1 MRLTHHLRSDLILPD
16 LDASGLAPVVRALAD
31 HLDEHVAGVSRSAL
45 EEALLEREKAH
56 TTAMGEGV
64 AVPHATVPG
73 LEEPILFVA
82 RARDPVPFGPPES
95 EPVWIFFVLL
105 SPPGRAREHIK
116 LLARICRLV
125 RHPGFLDDLRNAESS
140 DEILGVIEAVDAQ
153 HV

>member
-1 MRLTHHLRSDLILPD
+1 MRLTDHLRPDLILPE
-16 LDASGLAPVVRALAD
+16 LDASGLAPVVRALAG
-31 HLDEHVAGVSRSAL
+31 HLEEHVPGISRSDL

-56 TTAMGEGV
+56 TTAMGEGI
-64 AVPHATVPG
+64 AVPHATISG
-73 LEEPILFVA
+73 LEEPVLFVA
-82 RARDPVPFGPPES
+82 RAGEPVPFGPPES

-125 RHPGFLDDLRNAESS
+125 RHPGFLDDLREAGDA
-140 DEILGVIEAVDAQ
+140 DEILGVIEAVDEQ